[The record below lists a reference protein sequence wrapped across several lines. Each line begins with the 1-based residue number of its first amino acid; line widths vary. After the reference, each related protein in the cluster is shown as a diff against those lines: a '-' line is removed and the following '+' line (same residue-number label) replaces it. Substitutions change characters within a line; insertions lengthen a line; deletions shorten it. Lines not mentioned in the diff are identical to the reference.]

1 MIKSLPTPI
10 PITEDQSVNVIGW
23 TDKRSFIVKV
33 MSEINP
39 AKAEEDVEK
48 IKELDGEEDDSDD
61 TELMS
66 LWEWAKEYEISLTQF
81 EELQQ
86 RLETYINLEDI

>member
-10 PITEDQSVNVIGW
+10 PITEDQSVNVVGW

-39 AKAEEDVEK
+39 AKVEEDAEK

-66 LWEWAKEYEISLTQF
+66 LWEWAKEYEISLAQF